1 MMDINLMGMLFA
13 AFMLGVVLG
22 IMLTQN
28 D

>member
-1 MMDINLMGMLFA
+1 MMDINLMAMLFA